1 MATPEHSG
9 LSHGPSELRLPFKVG
24 ARTRFSHS
32 SRVVNGIGD
41 LRLHLSQA
49 PRLAQVQMVERSRQ
63 AFEHLRKL
71 PDEEWL
77 ALLREVGRLL
87 DEESLPI
94 GDTPV
99 DPETHVDLVTRV
111 TGVPTVRVRSALK
124 SLVTDLQRMETILST
139 QSPDGT
145 AAVFRT
151 GRSERA
157 EHAWTLAPQGE
168 QLAVRVPANSP
179 AINITW
185 LIAFALRR
193 PVLLAASAWEP
204 FTPLRLIEA
213 IYRAGAPDGAASLA
227 FGDLLPFMEM
237 ADQVLWAG
245 DVADQL
251 LSRGRRLKTY
261 HQGRSKAV
269 VVGELTPERVDALT
283 RMALS
288 GAGRLCT
295 NLSGLLVVGD
305 AERAGLMLA
314 ESLAK
319 LPILPLTH
327 PHAVVPAFPNPAM
340 ARAIDAE
347 IRAAEARGAIDLSAR
362 CTAQERLVTVDGV
375 SFLRPTVLLVDGED
389 RFFGAE
395 LPFPFVTVARA
406 RADELPARCR
416 NSLII
421 STFNADRE
429 LVRRLAQEPSVD
441 KVFQD
446 DFASR
451 GYDSTDPHEGFM
463 SEFLFLKKAIWP
475 CPAEV

>member
-1 MATPEHSG
+1 MTTPESSRVSQK
-9 LSHGPSELRLPFKVG
+9 LNELRLPYKLG

-32 SRVVNGIGD
+32 TTVLQGIGD
-41 LRLHLSQA
+41 LRLHISEA

-71 PDEEWL
+71 PDDEWL

-94 GDTPV
+94 GDMPV
-99 DPETHVDLVTRV
+99 DPETHVDLVTRI
-111 TGVPTVRVRSALK
+111 TGVPSVRVRSALK
-124 SLVTDLQRMETILST
+124 SVVTDLQRMETLLST
-139 QSPDGT
+139 QSPDGMPS
-145 AAVFRT
+145 VFRT
-151 GRSERA
+151 GRSGQGG
-157 EHAWTLAPQGE
+157 HAWTLAPQGQ
-168 QLAVRVPANSP
+168 QLSVRVPANSP

-193 PVLLAASAWEP
+193 PILLAASAWEP
-204 FTPLRLIEA
+204 FTPLRLLEA

-227 FGDLLPFMEM
+227 FGDFLPFMEM
-237 ADQVLWAG
+237 TDQVLWAG
-245 DVADQL
+245 DVPEQL

-269 VVGELTPERVDALT
+269 VVGELSPERVDALT
-283 RMALS
+283 RMAIS

-295 NLSGLLVVGD
+295 NVSGLLVVGD
-305 AERAGLMLA
+305 AERAGLQLA
-314 ESLAK
+314 ESLGRI
-319 LPILPLTH
+319 PILPLSH
-327 PHAVVPAFPNPAM
+327 PHAVVPAFPNPAV

-362 CTAQERLVTVDGV
+362 CTGQERLVTVDGV
-375 SFLRPTVLLVDGED
+375 SYLRPTVLLVDGDD

-406 RADELPARCR
+406 REDEVRIRCR
-416 NSLII
+416 NSLIV
-421 STFNADRE
+421 STFNAGPE
-429 LVRRLAQEPSVD
+429 LVRQLAHEPSVD

-463 SEFLFLKKAIWP
+463 SEFLFFKKAIWP
-475 CPAEV
+475 PPTEV